1 MIKILTIDDHAMFR
15 SGLRK
20 VLEDEADMQ
29 VVGEAGDWADGLAQ
43 MAKLPVDLVL
53 LDINLHGRSGLE
65 VLDVICKRFPA
76 IRTVML
82 SMYCEPQYA
91 LRALNGGARGYI
103 SKDME
108 ASDLIYAIRS
118 VMKGKRII
126 APSITESLLH
136 AIDTDTDTEAAAPH
150 HKFSLRETQIF
161 TLIVRGRSL
170 TAIADELNI
179 HVKTV
184 STYRRRVLEKLTLVS
199 NAQMVQYAV
208 RHSVID

>member
-1 MIKILTIDDHAMFR
+1 MINILTIDDHAMFR

-43 MAKLPVDLVL
+43 MARLSVDLVL
-53 LDINLHGRSGLE
+53 LDINLPGRSGLD

-108 ASDLIYAIRS
+108 ASDLIDAIRS
-118 VMKGKRII
+118 VMRGRKII

-136 AIDTDTDTEAAAPH
+136 AIDADAPH
-150 HKFSLRETQIF
+150 LRFSLREAQIF
-161 TLIVRGRSL
+161 CLIVRGRSL
-170 TAIADELNI
+170 TAIAGELGI

-184 STYRRRVLEKLTLVS
+184 STYRHRVLEKLGLES
-199 NAQMVQYAV
+199 NAEMVQYAV
-208 RHSVID
+208 RHGVVE